1 MSIIFTLGAIY
12 LVQITL
18 FHFYR
23 ISSLITGIMFA
34 LMFGEFSLKLLN
46 FEAIPTEIL
55 NIVIFAILFYLS
67 LMKPNGEFFKKYI
80 WEYKTSLMIPA
91 VLTLATVFISL
102 MFVDFDLNIAI
113 ILLLVLGVISLSTN
127 SMTVDFFKLHNLD
140 KEKVSKLF
148 FAKAILHNVSIILF
162 FTTLLAIFD
171 TGSISLLDISAVFG
185 TILGFLIFAIAFSR
199 YAYPLITTKLKL
211 RNNNLILLALLG
223 NALFLSCIANFIGLN
238 FIIGVFLSSLLIPEK
253 FLKITLI
260 EPIRETVG
268 KVNNYIFVPIFG
280 LIIGLNIDV
289 AILFDYDLFIPF
301 LVLAVATL
309 SAQAIFGSIFF
320 RIMGMKQLE
329 RLILLFG
336 SFVKAELS
344 LIILIISLN
353 YGIIDGDIFT
363 SSIILIAIL
372 NLFSWYALNSLKM
385 EKN

>member
-18 FHFYR
+18 FRFYR
-23 ISSLITGIMFA
+23 ISSLITGIIFA
-34 LMFGEFSLKLLN
+34 LMFGEFSLKLVN

-55 NIVIFAILFYLS
+55 NIVIFATLFYLS

-80 WEYKTSLMIPA
+80 WEYKTYLMIPA
-91 VLTLATVFISL
+91 ILTLVAVFTSS

-113 ILLLVLGVISLSTN
+113 ILILVLGVISLSTN
-127 SMTVDFFKLHNLD
+127 SLAVDFFKSHNLE

-148 FAKAILHNVSIILF
+148 FAKAMIHNISIVLF

-171 TGSISLLDISAVFG
+171 TGSISVLDISAVFG
-185 TILGFLIFAIAFSR
+185 QVLGFLVFAIAFSR
-199 YAYPLITTKLKL
+199 YAYPFITTKLKL
-211 RNNNLILLALLG
+211 RNNYLILLALLG

-238 FIIGVFLSSLLIPEK
+238 FIIGVFLSSILIPEK
-253 FLKITLI
+253 FLKITII
-260 EPIRETVG
+260 EPIRKTVG
-268 KVNNYIFVPIFG
+268 TINNYIFIPIFG
-280 LIIGLNIDV
+280 LIIGLNLDV
-289 AILFDYDLFIPF
+289 SILFDYDLFIPF
-301 LVLAVATL
+301 VVLAFTTL
-309 SAQAIFGSIFF
+309 SAQAIFSSISF
-320 RIMGMKQLE
+320 RMMSLKKID

-344 LIILIISLN
+344 FIILLMSLN

-363 SSIILIAIL
+363 SSIILIAML
-372 NLFSWYALNSLKM
+372 NLFVWYSLNSLKM